1 MPQNEREPTADSAKA
16 VPEFGGRR
24 LLLVSSGAVAVMH
37 LPFWL
42 NWISTNYPDLQIQA
56 VVTPSAQRFVS
67 QDALTL
73 LTGRRAH
80 LDRWPAQTDTG
91 ALHAQ
96 WVEWADCALVY
107 PATLNYLGRLA
118 SGLGDSPS
126 LLALQCAAT
135 IPIVVAPSLPPGAT
149 DNPIVQGN
157 LRRLATRPNLV
168 VAPTQPARSA
178 TTGRR
183 DAAGA
188 VPVWS
193 AIVLLERCRRALA
206 GTGDEQV
213 TPHRTTQ
220 PIRSA

>member
-135 IPIVVAPSLPPGAT
+135 IPIVVAPSLPPRCHRQSNRAGEPAT
-149 DNPIVQGN
+149 AGHPAEPRGRTHAAGPERDH
-157 LRRLATRPNLV
+157 R
-168 VAPTQPARSA
+168 PARRR
-178 TTGRR
+178 GRG
-183 DAAGA
+183 AGL
-188 VPVWS
+188 VSDRP
-193 AIVLLERCRRALA
+193 
-206 GTGDEQV
+206 
-213 TPHRTTQ
+213 P
-220 PIRSA
+220 